1 MVVLI
6 IYMYTGVVEPPVS
19 SSSLPRIPR
28 SSTENA
34 INDNVININANQP
47 GAIKSQ
53 GEDDGVFR
61 DTVWV
66 ILITTL
72 FLVIIVVVV
81 VILTAMFF
89 GKDISR

>member
-1 MVVLI
+1 MIVLI
-6 IYMYTGVVEPPVS
+6 IYTGVVEPPVS

-53 GEDDGVFR
+53 GEEDDGVFR